1 MIQKLEQDFIVLFKW
16 YENNDLKANPDK
28 WHLLLNQHGEN
39 LTMKIGNETVV
50 NSNHEKLL
58 GVIFDNKLQFDLHV
72 TKLCSKAAQKL
83 HALARISIFM
93 TLEKRKLLM
102 NAFISSQFSYCP
114 LIWMCHSRSLNNRI
128 NRIHKR
134 ALRIVYED
142 YNLTYEELLIKSGS
156 VEIHHRNLQIL
167 ATEIYKSINNFSP
180 LLMKEI
186 FPIKDTKYN
195 LRNENTFISRNVR
208 SVQYGTETITFLG
221 PRIWA
226 QLPNEIKEKS
236 NSLSIFKHKIK
247 TWVPEK
253 CPCRLCKK
261 YIANLRFLWPHNTKF
276 L

>member
-1 MIQKLEQDFIVLFKW
+1 
-16 YENNDLKANPDK
+16 
-28 WHLLLNQHGEN
+28 
-39 LTMKIGNETVV
+39 MKGGSETVV

-58 GVIFDNKLQFDLHV
+58 GVIFDNKLQFDQHV

-102 NAFISSQFSYCP
+102 NAFISSQLSDCP
-114 LIWMCHSRSLNNRI
+114 LIWKCHSRSLNNRI
-128 NRIHKR
+128 NRIHER
-134 ALRIVYED
+134 ALRIVYKD

-156 VEIHHRNLQIL
+156 VKIHHRNLQIL
-167 ATEIYKSINNFSP
+167 ATEIYKVINNLSQ

-195 LRNENTFISRNVR
+195 LRNENIFISRNIR
-208 SVQYGTETITFLG
+208 SVHYGTETITFLG

-226 QLPNEIKEKS
+226 QLQNEIKKS

-261 YIANLRFLWPHNTKF
+261 YIANLGFL
-276 L
+276 